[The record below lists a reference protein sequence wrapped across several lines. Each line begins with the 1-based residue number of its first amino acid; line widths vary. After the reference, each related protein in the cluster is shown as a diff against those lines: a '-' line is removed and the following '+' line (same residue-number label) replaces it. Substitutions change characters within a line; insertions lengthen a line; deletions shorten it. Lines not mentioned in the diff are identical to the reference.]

1 MPALFLALV
10 AAIAVAWLTNG
21 DLRKLEKTP
30 LRHGWLL
37 AVAVVMQLAL
47 FPPILGGRPFG
58 TATPY
63 LYVTSLVL
71 VLVALLLNLRTAGL
85 PLAAAGVGLNLVC
98 ILANGGYMPTPRWAA
113 EAAGIAGEYVPLAG
127 GPAGASVY
135 AYSIMYSRPKLA
147 FLGDV
152 LVLPMGR
159 FAAALSIGDVL
170 LALGVA
176 WLLIHYSRRPRGRH
190 LKGVS
195 RPASKPERPEPEHTT

>member
-1 MPALFLALV
+1 MPVLIFALI
-10 AAIAVAWLTNG
+10 AAIAIAWLTNG

-37 AVAVVMQLAL
+37 GLAVVMQLAL
-47 FPPILGGRPFG
+47 FPPFIGGRPFG
-58 TATPY
+58 GTTPY
-63 LYVTSLVL
+63 LYVLSLLL
-71 VLVALLLNLRTAGL
+71 VFAALLLNLRTAGL
-85 PLAAAGVGLNLVC
+85 PLAAVGVGLNLIC

-113 EAAGIAGEYVPLAG
+113 EAAGIAGDYVPLAG

-135 AYSIMYSRPKLA
+135 AYSIMTAQPKLV

-152 LVLPMGR
+152 LVLPLGR
-159 FAAALSIGDVL
+159 FAAAFSIGDVL

-190 LKGVS
+190 RSGAATAAARAGREVS
-195 RPASKPERPEPEHTT
+195 